1 VKRFAKLFII
11 CSLLTEEEKA
21 KKDPKY
27 KLKAI
32 SAETRDILN
41 ELDTTYK
48 PEVMQE

>member
-1 VKRFAKLFII
+1 MKRIAKLFII

-32 SAETRDILN
+32 SAET
-41 ELDTTYK
+41 TYK